1 MANTAQSVL
10 RNLNIQTTHKLVYPI
25 TLPDGQVIT
34 EIDVRRPK
42 GKDFRL
48 FEDKGFNPET
58 DAIKISRFYIQQLT
72 TLVPEDIDELD
83 ATDIN
88 ALNDI
93 ILALLTE
100 GKSEKA
106 KS

>member
-1 MANTAQSVL
+1 MANTAQTVL
-10 RNLNIQTTHKLVYPI
+10 RNLNIQTTHKLAYPI
-25 TLPDGQVIT
+25 TLPDGKVIS

-48 FEDKGFNPET
+48 FEEKGFNTDT

-72 TLVPEDIDELD
+72 SLVPEDIDELD
-83 ATDIN
+83 GADIN

-100 GKSEKA
+100 GKLETA